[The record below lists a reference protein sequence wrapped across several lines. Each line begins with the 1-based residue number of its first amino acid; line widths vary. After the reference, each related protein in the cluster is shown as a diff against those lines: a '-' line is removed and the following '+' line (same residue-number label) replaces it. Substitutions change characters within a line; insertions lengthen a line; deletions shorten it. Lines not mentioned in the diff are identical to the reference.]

1 MCGSILVKLFKD
13 KLETSKR
20 NRFIQFKSYTL
31 YQRNKDTNLSVL
43 TIRSFMGKLR
53 SAISKWSRFTEKMRE
68 IQAREDLATEFAAA
82 LVRGKYFSALKEYTK
97 LKSQERQFGVFKEE
111 QADKVYQLSVLNE
124 FKRYTQK
131 KRERDSVLKK
141 MVKR

>member
-1 MCGSILVKLFKD
+1 
-13 KLETSKR
+13 
-20 NRFIQFKSYTL
+20 
-31 YQRNKDTNLSVL
+31 
-43 TIRSFMGKLR
+43 MGKLR